1 MLETRTTVV
10 ELGNPDPSSSH
21 QPGVYRFVVDLTLE
35 LSSGLAYGEEESDEN
50 LKIIKKD
57 FLSAL
62 IGLTNG
68 SIDEISSI
76 MAVGYYSNS
85 GGGVKFRGYEEHTR
99 KVLRAAFR
107 KLKPSGL
114 LRLVV
119 AQDVIGL
126 VTEAVIGAGFE
137 KGAIGLRELTV
148 NNGLNETIWTSEFG
162 KRGLRVLEILV
173 RKKPGV

>member
-1 MLETRTTVV
+1 MSETKTTVV
-10 ELGNPDPSSSH
+10 ELGNPDPSSGCR
-21 QPGVYRFVVDLTLE
+21 PGVYRLVVDLTLE
-35 LSSGLAYGEEESDEN
+35 LSSGLAYGEEESDKN

-62 IGLTNG
+62 SGLTNG
-68 SIDEISSI
+68 SIDEISSV

-99 KVLRAAFR
+99 KVLRAVFR
-107 KLKPSGL
+107 KLKPNGL

-137 KGAIGLRELTV
+137 KGVISLRELTV
-148 NNGLNETIWTSEFG
+148 NSGLNETVWTSEFG

-173 RKKPGV
+173 RKKQDT